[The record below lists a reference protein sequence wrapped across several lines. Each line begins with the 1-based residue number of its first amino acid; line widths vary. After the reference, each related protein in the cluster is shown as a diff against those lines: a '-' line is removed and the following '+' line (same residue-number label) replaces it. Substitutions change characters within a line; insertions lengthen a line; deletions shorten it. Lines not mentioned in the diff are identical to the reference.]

1 LKSSITF
8 LLLTLFLS
16 VLSPLLHGAEREN
29 KPVAVVSG
37 QFEKIDT
44 VLNAYGIPFTIIK
57 YHDLEDPQTL
67 KAYRAV
73 FFPCGVRQP
82 IEESISVSASGY
94 HIRNVSL
101 KGKLFTVN
109 RKKVFNNIKEFV
121 AGGGTAYFSDY
132 SYFLLQGAFRSMY
145 FFDDFPNMGVSGT
158 FTATLRGPL
167 ENFVSQKS
175 IPVTF
180 THSGWVAV
188 REFSDSNTLLKCSF
202 ETIRGRK
209 TGPLISIAKYRDGEM
224 LYSSYHTDDYANPLT
239 RFMVFRTAY
248 SNYIQIIRD
257 EIRRWEQQEE
267 YIGSDTMLDR
277 EYCRR
282 YTITMKTGNNTLYLH
297 APGGSYQVDIFSSS
311 GALLYSRDGFEGN
324 QVIDIG
330 SRNNVR
336 CVLCLYPSKSSHM
349 KIFAVG
355 IASGARLFP
364 HQSRIFYGMIL
375 IFALTITVL
384 LLKMWNP
391 RRLSGRLYKTI
402 DRYKTE
408 NK

>member
-1 LKSSITF
+1 MKSSITL
-8 LLLTLFLS
+8 LLLTLSLFTQSPFLYA
-16 VLSPLLHGAEREN
+16 AERKD
-29 KPVAVVSG
+29 KPVAVVRG

-44 VLNAYGIPFTIIK
+44 VLNTYGIPFTIIN
-57 YHDLEDPQTL
+57 YHELENPETL

-73 FFPCGVRQP
+73 FFPCGVRKP

-94 HIRNVSL
+94 HINNVSL

-109 RKKVFNNIKEFV
+109 KKKVYNNIKEFV

-132 SYFLLQGAFRSMY
+132 SYFLLQGAFRTMY
-145 FFDDFPNMGVSGT
+145 FFDDFPNMGISGT
-158 FTATLRGPL
+158 FPVTLKGPL
-167 ENFVSQKS
+167 KKFVSPHSMQ
-175 IPVTF
+175 VTF
-180 THSGWVAV
+180 PHSGWVAV
-188 REFSDSNTLLKCSF
+188 REFSGSETLVQCSF
-202 ETIRGRK
+202 DTIRGRK
-209 TGPLISIAKYRDGEM
+209 TGPLISMAKYGDGEM
-224 LYSSYHTDDYANPLT
+224 LYSSYHTDDYTNPLT
-239 RFMVFRTAY
+239 RFIVFRIAY
-248 SNYIQIIRD
+248 SNFIETIRN

-267 YIGSDTMLDR
+267 YIGSDIILDR
-277 EYCRR
+277 EYSRR
-282 YTITMKTGNNTLYLH
+282 YSIELKTGNNTLYLH
-297 APGGSYQVDIFSSS
+297 APGGSFQVDIFSSS
-311 GALLYSRDGFEGN
+311 GSLLYSRDGFDGS

-330 SRNNVR
+330 SRNNVP
-336 CVLCLYPSKSSHM
+336 CVLYMYPSKASHM
-349 KIFAVG
+349 KIFSIG